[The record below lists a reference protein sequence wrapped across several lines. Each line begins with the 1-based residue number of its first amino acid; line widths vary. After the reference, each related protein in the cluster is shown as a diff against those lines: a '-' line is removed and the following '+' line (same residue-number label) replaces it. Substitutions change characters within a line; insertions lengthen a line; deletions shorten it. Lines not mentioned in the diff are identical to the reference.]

1 MTGSLSLIGALCSP
15 AARQG
20 SLVLG
25 LLVAGAAG
33 GPMHCAP
40 MCGGFVLGQ
49 AADRMARLP
58 AAALCERRR
67 ITGALLLPYHLGR
80 MLTYAGLGA
89 LAAGS
94 AAVLGRAPWFGGVSA
109 ALLALAG
116 LLFLGLA
123 VRRVVPLLPPAGRPR
138 PAGRLAGGR
147 LAGGRLASGRLARAL
162 AALERS
168 PPAWGRLIARLSGRI
183 AGRSLPSG
191 LLLGLTLGFLPC
203 GFLYA
208 ALTAAAA
215 SLDPLTG
222 AIGMAAFAFGTVP
235 ALVAVGLAGQAAG
248 RRWQAG
254 LARLSPA
261 VLAANA
267 AVLLVLAWQ
276 AA

>member
-1 MTGSLSLIGALCSP
+1 MSAGLSLIGALCSP

-20 SLVLG
+20 GLVLG

-49 AADRMARLP
+49 TADRMARLP

-109 ALLALAG
+109 ALLTLAG

-123 VRRVVPLLPPAGRPR
+123 ARRVAPLLPATGRLR
-138 PAGRLAGGR
+138 PA
-147 LAGGRLASGRLARAL
+147 GRLASGRLARAL

-168 PPAWGRLIARLSGRI
+168 PPAWGRLIARLSGRPSGRI

-222 AIGMAAFAFGTVP
+222 AVGMAAFAFGTVP

-254 LARLSPA
+254 LARVSPA

>member
-1 MTGSLSLIGALCSP
+1 MSSSLSLIGALCSP

-25 LLVAGAAG
+25 LLVAGMAG

-49 AADRMARLP
+49 TADRMARLP

-89 LAAGS
+89 LAAAS

-109 ALLALAG
+109 ALLTLAG
-116 LLFLGLA
+116 LLFLALA
-123 VRRVVPLLPPAGRPR
+123 VRRAAPLLAAGRAR
-138 PAGRLAGGR
+138 PPG
-147 LAGGRLASGRLARAL
+147 GRLARAL
-162 AALERS
+162 AALESS
-168 PPAWGRLIARLSGRI
+168 PPAWGRLVARLSARI
-183 AGRSLPSG
+183 AGRSVPSG

-215 SLDPLTG
+215 SLSPLTG
-222 AIGMAAFAFGTVP
+222 AAGMAAFALGTVP
-235 ALVAVGLAGQAAG
+235 ALVVVGLAGQAAG

-254 LARLSPA
+254 LARVSPA